1 MDLSNLPKMGPKSL
15 EALKSAGIVSLSDFL
30 YNIPRTYLDQTKVSS
45 IGNLHVGE
53 RAVVIGNIIR
63 AGVIRGRS
71 SRFVATLADGTGEIT
86 LTFFKG
92 ASYQSRRLQPGTRW
106 LATGVVG
113 EYRGL
118 QMTHPDMQPMD
129 ADEQFSGQI
138 LPVYSMSEAMV
149 KARITQKA
157 LRNWYSVIFHFP
169 ALTLSGI
176 CPKELTDYLHF
187 NAVLNNLR
195 VLHKPAD
202 FESIRK
208 AKRELKV
215 LELLPFCLR
224 MVKRRENQK
233 VRGHERQIDLGQVML
248 AKSRLPF
255 NLTGGQDAAL
265 NRIIDGL
272 NGKKQFHALLQGD
285 VGCGKTVVAL
295 LAMLAVCGA
304 GEQCALMVPTDILA
318 RQHFKQ
324 MKPFFEAA
332 GMRIQLL
339 VGATPAAEKR
349 QILGELQMGLCQA
362 VIGTHALFS
371 KDVTFAK
378 LGFVIIDEQH
388 RFGVNQRE
396 ALLSK
401 GEYPDMLVM
410 SATPIPRS
418 LDMTLYGDL
427 QVISIKEKPAGR
439 KPVKTRLVSPDKR
452 NDMKKFICNE
462 AKGGNLCYWIVSR
475 VGSDDEG
482 NARSVDDVV
491 NELRAFDANVV
502 VEGIHG
508 QMDEEERDGILKRF
522 AAGEVHIL
530 VATTVIE
537 VGVNVPEAN
546 ILAIDQPDRFG
557 LAQLHQL
564 RGRVGRGD
572 VQAWCFL
579 MLPDNTAVDNTL
591 ERLTQFSH
599 TDDGFEIAELD
610 LQTRGAGNL
619 EGNEQSGSWVF
630 RWFDWIADQEL
641 IAQTLQM
648 AENILKDKD
657 SFDEESREKIQL
669 WYSEKKSANE
679 DGVH

>member
-1 MDLSNLPKMGPKSL
+1 MDLCNLPKMGPKSL
-15 EALKSAGIVSLSDFL
+15 DALKSAGIVSLSDFL
-30 YNIPRTYLDQTKVSS
+30 YNIPRTYLDQTRVTP
-45 IGNLHVGE
+45 IGNLHEGDRV
-53 RAVVIGNIIR
+53 VVIGKIIR
-63 AGVIRGRS
+63 AGIIRGRS
-71 SRFVATLADGTGEIT
+71 SRFVATLADGTGELT
-86 LTFFKG
+86 LTFFQG
-92 ASYQSRRLQPGTRW
+92 AQYHSKRLAIGSRW
-106 LATGVVG
+106 VATGVVG
-113 EYRGL
+113 DYRGM
-118 QMTHPDMQPMD
+118 QMTHPDMQPID
-129 ADEQFSGQI
+129 EDEQFNGQI
-138 LPVYSMSEAMV
+138 LPVYPMTETMV
-149 KARITQKA
+149 KARITQKS
-157 LRNWYSVIFHFP
+157 LRNWYNVIFHFP
-169 ALTLSGI
+169 ALSLSGI
-176 CPKELTDYLHF
+176 CPRELTDYLHY
-187 NAVLNNLR
+187 APVLENLR
-195 VLHKPAD
+195 ILHQPKD
-202 FESIRK
+202 FDSIRK

-224 MVKRRENQK
+224 MIKRRENQK
-233 VRGHERQIDLGQVML
+233 IRGHERQIDLGQVML

-255 NLTGGQDAAL
+255 SLTDGQEKAL

-272 NGKKQFHALLQGD
+272 NGKQQFHALLQGD
-285 VGCGKTVVAL
+285 VGCGKTVVAM

-332 GMRIQLL
+332 GMRVQLL
-339 VGATPAAEKR
+339 VGATSTAEKR

-362 VIGTHALFS
+362 VIGTHALYS
-371 KDVTFAK
+371 RDVTFAK
-378 LGFVIIDEQH
+378 LGLVIIDEQH

-418 LDMTLYGDL
+418 LAMTLYGDL

-439 KPVKTRLVSPDKR
+439 KPIKTRLVRPDKR
-452 NDMKKFICNE
+452 TDMKKFICSE

-475 VGSDDEG
+475 VGSDDES
-482 NARSVDDVV
+482 NARSVEDVV
-491 NELRAFDANVV
+491 SELRAFDPSVV

-508 QMDEEERDGILKRF
+508 QMDEEVRDGILKRF
-522 AAGEVHIL
+522 AEGEVHIL

-546 ILAIDQPDRFG
+546 IMAIDQPDRFG

-579 MLPDNTAVDNTL
+579 MLPENISTDNTL
-591 ERLTQFSH
+591 DRLTQFSH

-630 RWFDWIADQEL
+630 RWFDWIHDQEL

-648 AENILKDKD
+648 AESILKDKD
-657 SFDEESREKIQL
+657 AFDEDSREKIQL
-669 WYSEKKSANE
+669 WYAEKKSANE
-679 DGVH
+679 DGIH

>member
-1 MDLSNLPKMGPKSL
+1 MDLCNLPKMGPKSL
-15 EALKSAGIVSLSDFL
+15 DALKSAGIVSLSDFL
-30 YNIPRTYLDQTKVSS
+30 YNIPRTYLDQTRVTP
-45 IGNLHVGE
+45 IGNLHEGDRV
-53 RAVVIGNIIR
+53 VVIGKIIR
-63 AGVIRGRS
+63 AGIIRGRS
-71 SRFVATLADGTGEIT
+71 SRFVATLADGTGELT
-86 LTFFKG
+86 LTFFQG
-92 ASYQSRRLQPGTRW
+92 AQYHSKRLAIGSRW
-106 LATGVVG
+106 VATGVVG
-113 EYRGL
+113 DYRGM
-118 QMTHPDMQPMD
+118 QMTHPDMQPID
-129 ADEQFSGQI
+129 EDEQFNGQI
-138 LPVYSMSEAMV
+138 LPVYPMTETMV
-149 KARITQKA
+149 KARITQKS
-157 LRNWYSVIFHFP
+157 LRNWYNVIFHFP
-169 ALTLSGI
+169 ALSLSGI
-176 CPKELTDYLHF
+176 CPRELTDYLHY
-187 NAVLNNLR
+187 APVLENLR
-195 VLHKPAD
+195 ILHQPKD
-202 FESIRK
+202 FDSIRK

-224 MVKRRENQK
+224 MIKRRENQK
-233 VRGHERQIDLGQVML
+233 IRGHERQIDLGQVML

-255 NLTGGQDAAL
+255 SLTDGQEKAL

-272 NGKKQFHALLQGD
+272 NGKQQFHALLQGD
-285 VGCGKTVVAL
+285 VGCGKTVVAM

-332 GMRIQLL
+332 GMRVQLL
-339 VGATPAAEKR
+339 VGATSTAEKR

-362 VIGTHALFS
+362 VIGTHALYS
-371 KDVTFAK
+371 RDVTFAK
-378 LGFVIIDEQH
+378 LGLVIIDEQH

-418 LDMTLYGDL
+418 LAMTLYGDL

-439 KPVKTRLVSPDKR
+439 KPIKTRLVRPDKR
-452 NDMKKFICNE
+452 TDMKKFICSE

-475 VGSDDEG
+475 VGSDDES
-482 NARSVDDVV
+482 NARSVEDVV
-491 NELRAFDANVV
+491 SELRAFDPSVV

-508 QMDEEERDGILKRF
+508 QMDEEVRDGILKRF
-522 AAGEVHIL
+522 AEGAVHIL

-546 ILAIDQPDRFG
+546 IMAIDQPDRFG

-579 MLPDNTAVDNTL
+579 MLPENISTDNTL
-591 ERLTQFSH
+591 DRLTQFSH

-630 RWFDWIADQEL
+630 RWFDWIHDQEL

-648 AENILKDKD
+648 AESILKDKD
-657 SFDEESREKIQL
+657 AFDEDSREKIQL
-669 WYSEKKSANE
+669 WYAEKKSANE
-679 DGVH
+679 DGIH

>member
-1 MDLSNLPKMGPKSL
+1 MDLCNLPKMGPKSL
-15 EALKSAGIVSLSDFL
+15 DALKSAGIVSLSDFL
-30 YNIPRTYLDQTKVSS
+30 YNIPRTYLDQTRVTP
-45 IGNLHVGE
+45 IGNLHEGDRV
-53 RAVVIGNIIR
+53 VVIGKIIR
-63 AGVIRGRS
+63 AGIIRGRS
-71 SRFVATLADGTGEIT
+71 SRFVATLADGTGELT
-86 LTFFKG
+86 LTFFQG
-92 ASYQSRRLQPGTRW
+92 AQYHSKRLTIGSRW
-106 LATGVVG
+106 VATGVVG
-113 EYRGL
+113 DYRGM
-118 QMTHPDMQPMD
+118 QMTHPDMQPID
-129 ADEQFSGQI
+129 EDEQFNGQI
-138 LPVYSMSEAMV
+138 LPVYPMTETMV
-149 KARITQKA
+149 KARITQKS
-157 LRNWYSVIFHFP
+157 LRNWYNVIFHFP
-169 ALTLSGI
+169 ALSLSGI
-176 CPKELTDYLHF
+176 CPRELTDYLHY
-187 NAVLNNLR
+187 APVLENLR
-195 VLHKPAD
+195 ILHQPKD
-202 FESIRK
+202 FDSIRK

-224 MVKRRENQK
+224 MIKRRENQK
-233 VRGHERQIDLGQVML
+233 IRGHERQIDLGQVML

-255 NLTGGQDAAL
+255 SLTDGQEKAL

-272 NGKKQFHALLQGD
+272 NGKQQFHALLQGD
-285 VGCGKTVVAL
+285 VGCGKTVVAM

-324 MKPFFEAA
+324 IKPFFEAA
-332 GMRIQLL
+332 GMRVQLL
-339 VGATPAAEKR
+339 VGATSTAEKR

-362 VIGTHALFS
+362 VIGTHALYS
-371 KDVTFAK
+371 RDVTFAK
-378 LGFVIIDEQH
+378 LGLVIIDEQH

-418 LDMTLYGDL
+418 LAMTLYGDL

-439 KPVKTRLVSPDKR
+439 KPIKTRLVRPDKR
-452 NDMKKFICNE
+452 TDMKKFICSE

-475 VGSDDEG
+475 VGSDDES
-482 NARSVDDVV
+482 NARSVEDVV
-491 NELRAFDANVV
+491 SELRAFDPSVV

-508 QMDEEERDGILKRF
+508 QMDEEVRDEILKRF
-522 AAGEVHIL
+522 AEGAVHIL

-546 ILAIDQPDRFG
+546 IMAIDQPDRFG

-579 MLPDNTAVDNTL
+579 MLPENISTDNTL
-591 ERLTQFSH
+591 DRLTQFSH

-630 RWFDWIADQEL
+630 RWFDWIHDQEL

-648 AENILKDKD
+648 AESILKDKD
-657 SFDEESREKIQL
+657 AFDEDSREKIQL
-669 WYSEKKSANE
+669 WYAEKKSANE
-679 DGVH
+679 DGIH

>member
-15 EALKSAGIVSLSDFL
+15 EALKSADIVSLSDFL

-53 RAVVIGNIIR
+53 RAVVIGKIIR
-63 AGVIRGRS
+63 GGIIRGRG

-92 ASYQSRRLQPGTRW
+92 ASYQSRRLQPGSRW

-129 ADEQFSGQI
+129 EEEQFSGQI
-138 LPVYSMSEAMV
+138 LPVYSMTEAMV

-169 ALTLSGI
+169 ALTISGI

-208 AKRELKV
+208 SKRELKV

-418 LDMTLYGDL
+418 LAMTLYGDL

-452 NDMKKFICNE
+452 NDMKKFICSE

-482 NARSVDDVV
+482 NSRSVEDVV
-491 NELRAFDANVV
+491 NELHDFDSSVV

-508 QMDEEERDGILKRF
+508 QMDEEERDDILKRF

-546 ILAIDQPDRFG
+546 IMAIDQPDRFG

-579 MLPDNTAVDNTL
+579 MMPDGEAAANSQ

-599 TDDGFEIAELD
+599 TNDGFEIAELD

-648 AENILKDKD
+648 AEAILKDKD
-657 SFDEESREKIQL
+657 SFDEEARERIQL

>member
-1 MDLSNLPKMGPKSL
+1 MDLCNLPKMGPKSL
-15 EALKSAGIVSLSDFL
+15 DALKSAGIVSLSDFL
-30 YNIPRTYLDQTKVSS
+30 YNIPRTYLDQTRVTP
-45 IGNLHVGE
+45 IGNLHEGDRV
-53 RAVVIGNIIR
+53 VVIGKIIR
-63 AGVIRGRS
+63 AGIIRGRS
-71 SRFVATLADGTGEIT
+71 SRFVATLADGTGELT
-86 LTFFKG
+86 LTFFQG
-92 ASYQSRRLQPGTRW
+92 AQYHSKRLSIDSRW
-106 LATGVVG
+106 VATGVVG
-113 EYRGL
+113 DYRGM
-118 QMTHPDMQPMD
+118 QMTHPDMQPID
-129 ADEQFSGQI
+129 EDEQFNGQI
-138 LPVYSMSEAMV
+138 LPVYPMTETMV
-149 KARITQKA
+149 KARITQKS
-157 LRNWYSVIFHFP
+157 LRNWYNVIFHFP
-169 ALTLSGI
+169 ALSLSGI
-176 CPKELTDYLHF
+176 CPRELTDYLHY
-187 NAVLNNLR
+187 APVLENLR
-195 VLHKPAD
+195 ILHQPKD
-202 FESIRK
+202 FDSIRK

-224 MVKRRENQK
+224 MIKRRENQK
-233 VRGHERQIDLGQVML
+233 IRGHERQIDLGQVML

-255 NLTGGQDAAL
+255 SLTDGQEKAL

-272 NGKKQFHALLQGD
+272 NGKQQFHALLQGD
-285 VGCGKTVVAL
+285 VGCGKTVVAM

-332 GMRIQLL
+332 GMRVQLL
-339 VGATPAAEKR
+339 VGATSTAEKR

-362 VIGTHALFS
+362 VIGTHALYS
-371 KDVTFAK
+371 RDVTFAK
-378 LGFVIIDEQH
+378 LGLVIIDEQH

-418 LDMTLYGDL
+418 LAMTLYGDL

-439 KPVKTRLVSPDKR
+439 KPIKTRLVRPDKR
-452 NDMKKFICNE
+452 TDMKKFICSE

-475 VGSDDEG
+475 VGSDDES
-482 NARSVDDVV
+482 NARSVEDVV
-491 NELRAFDANVV
+491 SELRAFDPSVV

-508 QMDEEERDGILKRF
+508 QMDEEVRDGILKRF
-522 AAGEVHIL
+522 AEGAVHIL

-546 ILAIDQPDRFG
+546 IMAIDQPDRFG

-579 MLPDNTAVDNTL
+579 MLPENISTDNTL
-591 ERLTQFSH
+591 DRLTQFSH

-630 RWFDWIADQEL
+630 RWFDWIHDQEL

-648 AENILKDKD
+648 AESILKDKD
-657 SFDEESREKIQL
+657 AFDEDSREKIQL
-669 WYSEKKSANE
+669 WYAEKKSANE
-679 DGVH
+679 DGIH

>member
-1 MDLSNLPKMGPKSL
+1 MDLCNLPKMGPKSL
-15 EALKSAGIVSLSDFL
+15 DALKSAGIVSLSDFL
-30 YNIPRTYLDQTKVSS
+30 YNIPRTYLDQTRVTP
-45 IGNLHVGE
+45 IGNLHEGDRV
-53 RAVVIGNIIR
+53 VVIGKIIR
-63 AGVIRGRS
+63 AGIIRGRS
-71 SRFVATLADGTGEIT
+71 SRFVATLADGTGELT
-86 LTFFKG
+86 LTFFQGTQYHSKRLAIG
-92 ASYQSRRLQPGTRW
+92 SRW
-106 LATGVVG
+106 VATGVVG
-113 EYRGL
+113 DYRGM
-118 QMTHPDMQPMD
+118 QMTHPDMQPID
-129 ADEQFSGQI
+129 EDEQFNGQI
-138 LPVYSMSEAMV
+138 LPVYPMTETMV
-149 KARITQKA
+149 KARITQKS
-157 LRNWYSVIFHFP
+157 LRNWYNVIFHFP
-169 ALTLSGI
+169 ALSLSGI
-176 CPKELTDYLHF
+176 CPRELTDYLHY
-187 NAVLNNLR
+187 APVLENLR
-195 VLHKPAD
+195 ILHQPKD
-202 FESIRK
+202 FDSIRK

-224 MVKRRENQK
+224 MIKRRENQK
-233 VRGHERQIDLGQVML
+233 IRGHERQIDLGQVML

-255 NLTGGQDAAL
+255 SLTDGQEKAL

-272 NGKKQFHALLQGD
+272 NGKQQFHALLQGD
-285 VGCGKTVVAL
+285 VGCGKTVVAM

-332 GMRIQLL
+332 GMRVQLL
-339 VGATPAAEKR
+339 VGATSTAEKR

-362 VIGTHALFS
+362 VIGTHALYS
-371 KDVTFAK
+371 RDVTFAK
-378 LGFVIIDEQH
+378 LGLVIIDEQH

-418 LDMTLYGDL
+418 LAMTLYGDL

-439 KPVKTRLVSPDKR
+439 KPIKTRLVRPDKR
-452 NDMKKFICNE
+452 TDMKKFICSE

-475 VGSDDEG
+475 VGSDDES
-482 NARSVDDVV
+482 NARSVEDVV
-491 NELRAFDANVV
+491 SELRAFDPSVI

-508 QMDEEERDGILKRF
+508 QMDEEVRDGILKRF
-522 AAGEVHIL
+522 AEGAVHIL

-546 ILAIDQPDRFG
+546 IMAIDQPDRFG

-579 MLPDNTAVDNTL
+579 MLPENISTDNTL
-591 ERLTQFSH
+591 DRLTQFSH

-630 RWFDWIADQEL
+630 RWFDWIHDQEL

-648 AENILKDKD
+648 AESILKDKD
-657 SFDEESREKIQL
+657 AFDEDSREKIQL
-669 WYSEKKSANE
+669 WYAEKKSANE
-679 DGVH
+679 DGIH

>member
-1 MDLSNLPKMGPKSL
+1 MDLCNLPKMGPKSL
-15 EALKSAGIVSLSDFL
+15 DALKSAGIVSLSDFL
-30 YNIPRTYLDQTKVSS
+30 YNIPRTYLDQTRVTS
-45 IGNLHVGE
+45 IGNLHEGDRV
-53 RAVVIGNIIR
+53 VVIGKIIR
-63 AGVIRGRS
+63 AGIIRGRS
-71 SRFVATLADGTGEIT
+71 SRFVATLADGTGELT
-86 LTFFKG
+86 LTFFQG
-92 ASYQSRRLQPGTRW
+92 AQYHSKRLAIGSRW
-106 LATGVVG
+106 VATGVVG
-113 EYRGL
+113 DYRGM
-118 QMTHPDMQPMD
+118 QMTHPDMQPID
-129 ADEQFSGQI
+129 EDEQFNGQI
-138 LPVYSMSEAMV
+138 LPVYPMTETMV
-149 KARITQKA
+149 KARITQKS
-157 LRNWYSVIFHFP
+157 LRNWYNVIFHFP
-169 ALTLSGI
+169 ALSLSGI
-176 CPKELTDYLHF
+176 CPRELTDYLHY
-187 NAVLNNLR
+187 APVLENLR
-195 VLHKPAD
+195 ILHQPKD
-202 FESIRK
+202 FDSIRK

-224 MVKRRENQK
+224 MIKRRENQK
-233 VRGHERQIDLGQVML
+233 IRGHERQIDLGQVML

-255 NLTGGQDAAL
+255 SLTDGQEKAL

-272 NGKKQFHALLQGD
+272 NGKQQFHALLQGD
-285 VGCGKTVVAL
+285 VGCGKTVVAM

-332 GMRIQLL
+332 GMRVQLL
-339 VGATPAAEKR
+339 VGATSTAEKR

-362 VIGTHALFS
+362 VIGTHALYS
-371 KDVTFAK
+371 RDVTFAK
-378 LGFVIIDEQH
+378 LGLVIIDEQH

-418 LDMTLYGDL
+418 LAMTLYGDL

-439 KPVKTRLVSPDKR
+439 KPIKTRLVRPDKR
-452 NDMKKFICNE
+452 TDMKKFICSE

-475 VGSDDEG
+475 VGSDDES
-482 NARSVDDVV
+482 NARSVEDVV
-491 NELRAFDANVV
+491 SELRAFDPSVV

-508 QMDEEERDGILKRF
+508 QMDEEVRDGILKRF
-522 AAGEVHIL
+522 AEGAVHIL

-546 ILAIDQPDRFG
+546 IMAIDQPDRFG

-579 MLPDNTAVDNTL
+579 MLPENISTDNTL
-591 ERLTQFSH
+591 DRLTQFSH

-630 RWFDWIADQEL
+630 RWFDWIHDQEL

-648 AENILKDKD
+648 AESILKDKYA
-657 SFDEESREKIQL
+657 FDEDSREKIQL
-669 WYSEKKSANE
+669 WYAEKKSANE
-679 DGVH
+679 DGIH